1 MLPPQ
6 PTCYTAQ
13 NNAEGSSADAL
24 VMRLIGLAKTR
35 IVRENGHNNNRSYY
49 GAREEFLSFEF
60 QLTSFGGKAAA
71 GSHNFTFS
79 LVLPP
84 GLPSSMKVS
93 GHGLGSLLCAFVR
106 AAPLDEERL
115 DIVIHYQQEIPVS
128 ICTSLGMGFT
138 TYARKSAVY
147 SSPCG
152 KPTPS
157 KHRVVTS

>member
-60 QLTSFGGKAAA
+60 QLASFGGKAAA

-115 DIVIHYQQEIPVS
+115 EIDCYTLPAGNPSLDIYQ
-128 ICTSLGMGFT
+128 LGYWLHNVCAEVGGIFI
-138 TYARKSAVY
+138 AL
-147 SSPCG
+147 P
-152 KPTPS
+152 
-157 KHRVVTS
+157 